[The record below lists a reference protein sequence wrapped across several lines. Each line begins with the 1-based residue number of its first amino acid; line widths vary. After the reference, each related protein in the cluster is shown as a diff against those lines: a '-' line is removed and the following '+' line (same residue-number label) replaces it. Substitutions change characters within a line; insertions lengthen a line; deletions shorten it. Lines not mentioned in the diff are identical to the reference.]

1 MALTEQTR
9 AEMMDLAARYPQ
21 PRSALLPMLHLAQSV
36 EGYVTPE
43 AIVMCAEVLGL
54 TTAEVKGW
62 RRSTRCSRTSRSGST
77 TSVCASTRAAGSSAV
92 TPSGTP

>member
-43 AIVMCAEVLGL
+43 AIATITSATIPPSDITLVP
-54 TTAEVKGW
+54 W
-62 RRSTRCSRTSRSGST
+62 RLVNDGSRKCTR
-77 TSVCASTRAAGSSAV
+77 
-92 TPSGTP
+92 